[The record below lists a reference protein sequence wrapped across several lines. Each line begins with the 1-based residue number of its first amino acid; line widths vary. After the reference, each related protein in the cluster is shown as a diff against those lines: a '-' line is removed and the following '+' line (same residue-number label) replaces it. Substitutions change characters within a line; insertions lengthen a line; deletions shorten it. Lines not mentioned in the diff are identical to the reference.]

1 MGKALS
7 TPGDLTAGALA
18 AVEAAAAEIDQPLA
32 DLLGRAESI
41 GYATTVGLNALLT
54 GTGAPL
60 GLITTE
66 GFEAT
71 LPVAR
76 AAKVAGLS
84 PAETTEAVC
93 WAKPPLLLSRQRI
106 MGVPERIDAHGEVI
120 RPLDETAAAAA
131 IKALRDDGV
140 TSYAV
145 SLLWSVADPRHEVR
159 IAELIV
165 QIHPGAHVS
174 LSSAVPRIG
183 EYERTMTT
191 VLDASTAPL
200 VAEEIRT
207 LAHALAERGFAGHLH
222 VMQSSGSTCDA
233 DGGLRAVETLGSG
246 PVAGLLA
253 SAELVQQL
261 GRSEAIATDVGGT
274 SFDVG
279 LITGGEATM
288 ATRPMIGRWAL
299 AHPVVEVVSIGTGGG
314 SLAWIDPVLGSLR
327 VGPQSAGAQPGPAC
341 YRRGGTAPT
350 LTDAAVTLGYLSELG
365 QVLELDRS
373 AAERVMEVD
382 TTPGTIVDCL
392 WPAGMSMGVTAAG
405 QEVRTAVNI
414 CLSRMFDASD
424 DPNVRS
430 QILASCVSGS
440 FTQTIS
446 GAFDD
451 GRDFSAMLLDGLPG
465 GSGARWGGDGSDTGG
480 YLTSP
485 AGLCTNIET
494 NEQHYPVLYRYR
506 WERPDS
512 GGPGQWR
519 GGVGVEHAYQLHR
532 AAGTVTSTVFAHG
545 QQPPTAAGVVGGE
558 PGMQHTGVY
567 ERADG
572 TIEVPPPKQVG
583 ELAPG
588 DVYANLCG
596 GGGGVGDPLDRD
608 PVAVEHDVAEGL
620 VTEAGAVRD
629 YGVVIGD
636 VEATKT
642 LRASRRQ
649 ARIERD
655 PEPPLEEPPTG
666 RRLSSTV
673 VLANGHYLCSRCGHE
688 HGPTNEPLVSLL
700 IVSRSPVDERTP
712 WPSARP
718 GADRFEL
725 RRLYCPACAVQ
736 VDVQVALAN
745 APFLETAEL
754 IED

>member
-54 GTGAPL
+54 GTGAPI

-66 GFEAT
+66 GFEST

-84 PAETTEAVC
+84 PAEATEAVC
-93 WAKPPLLLSRQRI
+93 WAKPPLLLSRRRI
-106 MGVPERIDAHGEVI
+106 VGVPERIDAHGDVV
-120 RPLDETAAAAA
+120 RPLEEAAAVAA
-131 IKALRDDGV
+131 IKALRDDGM

-159 IAELIV
+159 IAELIA

-373 AAERVMEVD
+373 AAERALKDAVAAPLGLSGPEAADAVVGVACSQMADLIRRVTVQRGHD
-382 TTPGTIVDCL
+382 
-392 WPAGMSMGVTAAG
+392 PAGFTMLAYGGAAPQYATRYAAEVGVAEVVVPSAAS
-405 QEVRTAVNI
+405 V
-414 CLSRMFDASD
+414 
-424 DPNVRS
+424 
-430 QILASCVSGS
+430 
-440 FTQTIS
+440 
-446 GAFDD
+446 
-451 GRDFSAMLLDGLPG
+451 FSALGAARGERPAPEPAVLDDSTSEPPTIGRRDAWFDRKFTSCRVYDGLG
-465 GSGARWGGDGSDTGG
+465 
-480 YLTSP
+480 
-485 AGLCTNIET
+485 
-494 NEQHYPVLYRYR
+494 
-506 WERPDS
+506 
-512 GGPGQWR
+512 
-519 GGVGVEHAYQLHR
+519 
-532 AAGTVTSTVFAHG
+532 
-545 QQPPTAAGVVGGE
+545 
-558 PGMQHTGVY
+558 
-567 ERADG
+567 
-572 TIEVPPPKQVG
+572 
-583 ELAPG
+583 LAPG
-588 DVYANLCG
+588 TLLEGPAFIDHPSTTIVLRP
-596 GGGGVGDPLDRD
+596 GDRAEVD
-608 PVAVEHDVAEGL
+608 AEGH
-620 VTEAGAVRD
+620 THMFPG
-629 YGVVIGD
+629 
-636 VEATKT
+636 
-642 LRASRRQ
+642 
-649 ARIERD
+649 
-655 PEPPLEEPPTG
+655 PP
-666 RRLSSTV
+666 S
-673 VLANGHYLCSRCGHE
+673 
-688 HGPTNEPLVSLL
+688 
-700 IVSRSPVDERTP
+700 
-712 WPSARP
+712 
-718 GADRFEL
+718 
-725 RRLYCPACAVQ
+725 
-736 VDVQVALAN
+736 
-745 APFLETAEL
+745 
-754 IED
+754 